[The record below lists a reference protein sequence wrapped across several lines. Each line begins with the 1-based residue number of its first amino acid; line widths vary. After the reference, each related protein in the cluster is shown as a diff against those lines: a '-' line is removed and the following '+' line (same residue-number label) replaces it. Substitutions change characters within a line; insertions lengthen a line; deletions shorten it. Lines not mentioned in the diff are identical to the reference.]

1 MEKFGL
7 DRLKRGKL
15 HMDKGKM
22 NEGLASLQKIAKVT
36 TKHTLKAGSK
46 LHHWAQQQQS
56 QFPAS
61 NQSYNQQQVP
71 QTYQNFFQQPQNQQQ
86 PQQQT
91 FPTPNTQQQQQQNFP
106 YQTTPQQQQQQ
117 QQQQQYQNQLYLQN
131 QYNQQGNV
139 YLINILYILS

>member
-46 LHHWAQQQQS
+46 LHHWAQEQQS

-71 QTYQNFFQQPQNQQQ
+71 QTTQNFFQQPTYPPQN
-86 PQQQT
+86 
-91 FPTPNTQQQQQQNFP
+91 QQQQQNVQ
-106 YQTTPQQQQQQ
+106 YQQQQQ

-139 YLINILYILS
+139 YLFNILDTLS

>member
-15 HMDKGKM
+15 HMDKAKM
-22 NEGLASLQKIAKVT
+22 NEGLSSLQKIARVT

-46 LHHWAQQQQS
+46 LHHWAQEQQS

-71 QTYQNFFQQPQNQQQ
+71 QTTQNFFQQPTYPPQN
-86 PQQQT
+86 
-91 FPTPNTQQQQQQNFP
+91 QQQQQQNVP
-106 YQTTPQQQQQQ
+106 YQNTPLQQQQQ

-139 YLINILYILS
+139 YLINIIYILS